1 MIRSPAKYC
10 DTTRPEM
17 SPYSTVISPSLGKR
31 RNFIINF
38 GAGNSFLS
46 MSEV

>member
-1 MIRSPAKYC
+1 MIRSPAKYS

-17 SPYSTVISPSLGKR
+17 SPYSTVISPSLAKR

-38 GAGNSFLS
+38 GARNSSMS